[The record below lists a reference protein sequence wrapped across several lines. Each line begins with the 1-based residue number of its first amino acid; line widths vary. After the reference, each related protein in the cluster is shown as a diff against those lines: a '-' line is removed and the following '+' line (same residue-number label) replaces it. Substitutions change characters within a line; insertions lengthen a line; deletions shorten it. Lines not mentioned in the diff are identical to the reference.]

1 MAEDELKLRRQA
13 ERGARAKAIVEDPL
27 VKEVFDN
34 LEREIIQKW
43 KATEASNVPQ
53 RERYHALM
61 TAAGALQENLEQM
74 IRDGRMADTILAQ
87 PKHPNRSKVA

>member
-34 LEREIIQKW
+34 LEREIIQRW
-43 KATEASNVPQ
+43 KDTEPSNALL
-53 RERYHALM
+53 RERYHAVI
-61 TAAGALQENLEQM
+61 TALGAIRANLEHM